1 MTLSQLRTFALVA
14 RLGSLHAAAE
24 TLGVSEPAVS
34 AALAA
39 LRQDLGDPLFV
50 RAAGGI
56 ALTPGG
62 RALAEYAQDIVGL
75 ADRARWEVAHAK
87 NDAGRLKIVST
98 APFAEHAAGRLLDL
112 FTKRVPALRWTWWW
126 SPRDLASLLHE
137 RASTSP
143 WVPGRRRLPA
153 TAVTELR
160 LECVPFLR
168 YQRRW
173 WRRPVI
179 RWPRCTGRSR
189 WPGCWSGPGLPG
201 RGGIQAS
208 TEEGRWLAATGVAP
222 EIIRLSSETEALA
235 AVRAGEGIMLALGH
249 IVRTELQSG
258 VLVRLPVVG
267 TPVTGLWWAS
277 TLDHRRTAMAQTCS
291 ASPARRMRRRR
302 WWPRAARGDWNGA
315 GPSST
320 SRCGAEEAS
329 GFPGGIACVALRY
342 AGVGANP
349 CGGRRSTDIPYEE
362 E

>member
-34 AALAA
+34 SALAA

-62 RALAEYAQDIVGL
+62 RALADYAQDIVGL
-75 ADRARWEVAHAK
+75 ADQARWEVSNAK

-112 FTKRVPALRWTWWW
+112 FTKRVPGA
-126 SPRDLASLLHE
+126 SVDVVVESAEDLASLLQE
-137 RASTSP
+137 RAYDIALGARPTA
-143 WVPGRRRLPA
+143 PA
-153 TAVTELR
+153 GTAVTELR

-168 YQRRW
+168 YQRALVAAAGHPLAPLHGPVSVARLLD
-173 WRRPVI
+173 RP
-179 RWPRCTGRSR
+179 WFA
-189 WPGCWSGPGLPG
+189 GPA
-201 RGGIQAS
+201 GIQDS
-208 TEEGRWLAATGVAP
+208 SEEGRWLASMGVAP

-249 IVRTELQSG
+249 IVRAEIQAG

-277 TLDHRRTAMAQTCS
+277 TLDHRRTTTMARTLQRFAGTADATAAMVA
-291 ASPARRMRRRR
+291 
-302 WWPRAARGDWNGA
+302 
-315 GPSST
+315 
-320 SRCGAEEAS
+320 
-329 GFPGGIACVALRY
+329 PGGSRGLERRGSKFHVALW
-342 AGVGANP
+342 
-349 CGGRRSTDIPYEE
+349 S
-362 E
+362 

>member
-34 AALAA
+34 SALAA

-62 RALAEYAQDIVGL
+62 RALADYAQDIVGL
-75 ADRARWEVAHAK
+75 ADQVRWEVSNAT

-112 FTKRVPALRWTWWW
+112 FTKRVPGA
-126 SPRDLASLLHE
+126 SVDVVVESVDYLASLLQE
-137 RASTSP
+137 RAYDIALGARPT
-143 WVPGRRRLPA
+143 GPA
-153 TAVTELR
+153 GTAVTGLG

-168 YQRRW
+168 YQRVLVAAAGHPLARLHGPVPVA
-173 WRRPVI
+173 RLLDRP
-179 RWPRCTGRSR
+179 WFA
-189 WPGCWSGPGLPG
+189 GPA
-201 RGGIQAS
+201 GIQDS
-208 TEEGRWLAATGVAP
+208 SEEGRWLASAGVAP

-249 IVRTELQSG
+249 IVRAELQGG

-277 TLDHRRTAMAQTCS
+277 TLGHRRTTTMAQTLQRF
-291 ASPARRMRRRR
+291 AGTADAT
-302 WWPRAARGDWNGA
+302 AAMVA
-315 GPSST
+315 
-320 SRCGAEEAS
+320 
-329 GFPGGIACVALRY
+329 PGGSRGLERRGSKFHVALW
-342 AGVGANP
+342 
-349 CGGRRSTDIPYEE
+349 S
-362 E
+362 